1 MSIQTAEAPS
11 SGRRCDLIVFRM
23 STRCA
28 VRDQRSSDAHS
39 VTLSVQTTIEE
50 IVMKLNSK
58 SGATLAAAAATLFL
72 AGAVVTTT
80 SAPANAAMGKCMAG
94 NACKGQSACK
104 GGANSCKGLNAC
116 KGNGFSLTTPKHC
129 AAIGG
134 AYVKG

>member
-1 MSIQTAEAPS
+1 MLTASHFFRQT
-11 SGRRCDLIVFRM
+11 I
-23 STRCA
+23 
-28 VRDQRSSDAHS
+28 
-39 VTLSVQTTIEE
+39 IEE

-72 AGAVVTTT
+72 AGAVVSTV
-80 SAPANAAMGKCMAG
+80 SSPANAAGKCMAG

-116 KGNGFSLTTPKHC
+116 KGTGFSMASEKQC
-129 AAIGG
+129 AAKGG